1 MRQLNIDARIALA
14 ATVLTLAASLFV
26 AALGYILEGFL
37 LFIVAATPL
46 PGIIAMRANR
56 WLRAYSVGQA
66 ERTAFTGKTPAL
78 LHAPRRRQTYS

>member
-14 ATVLTLAASLFV
+14 ATVLTLAASLLV
-26 AALGYILEGFL
+26 AAIGYILEGFL

-56 WLRAYSVGQA
+56 WLRACSVGQVRRSA
-66 ERTAFTGKTPAL
+66 GFTGKTLAL
-78 LHAPRRRQTYS
+78 LHARARGTQR